1 MKLAHASVNMWVWH
15 SWGPFITQ
23 SISCT
28 HLLLFLGLPHW
39 AVVFL
44 LVEDFFHFT
53 VLQVVQFSDC
63 ILRPLDQIDEDLWR
77 TISPHE
83 LMLGR
88 TKGDREE
95 ICEMNN
101 CFCNFKQI
109 IRAISGDEMNKQLL
123 RVNTLISQISTSDSV
138 FYSIYEECIRE
149 RKVCILFGLVFTW
162 NMNGIHLIKANI
174 SGETFGG

>member
-1 MKLAHASVNMWVWH
+1 MFLKECFIFKQEKPMPASIKMSYQLCIQYVAIGNDRTQHYETLTGKCESNMCIWH
-15 SWGPFITQ
+15 SWGPFIFQ

-28 HLLLFLGLPHW
+28 HLLVFLGLPHW

-95 ICEMNN
+95 MCEMNN
-101 CFCNFKQI
+101 C
-109 IRAISGDEMNKQLL
+109 
-123 RVNTLISQISTSDSV
+123 V
-138 FYSIYEECIRE
+138 F
-149 RKVCILFGLVFTW
+149 VILG
-162 NMNGIHLIKANI
+162 K
-174 SGETFGG
+174 